1 MNYYFISHG
10 WTRKYALKRSRR
22 CPLPWKKRVK
32 ISCCKDR
39 IWEGMPQQTQL
50 QFEFPLTPYTMH
62 ERFMN
67 ALELGFPLPLSY
79 VSSLSSP
86 ILLQV
91 KEKKKKLN
99 IPNMTASFW
108 GDKRHLFFRCSE
120 MPILTW
126 HLMPA
131 RLQVHVSGSQNTRQS
146 QPQSSRDRRM
156 ARSSC
161 FSSTSIFFTPEAR
174 SRALRFF
181 VGRGCRKKY
190 SSTSV
195 LSKSISSSEM
205 SSTVRVL
212 ASSDSTVPFFV
223 IWRQKE
229 VNKDV
234 IWAEAKVPTSAW
246 VTTSWAVVR
255 RVCNH
260 GSRRKGN
267 SDAKT
272 VGFFKC
278 NSSPPYVSDCSYS
291 LRGQSVNRSEVTKQ
305 RCLNAVFTLSPW
317 WHLWC
322 QRKCALDQ
330 RWQPLSGSHDYL
342 TQQTSCPWNKMSV
355 FQAPKCTFR
364 TQGWCAAWVTNTG
377 YYPEHS
383 RKRHL
388 IDIMSQVSML
398 SVKQGHRLVLA
409 RTHQS
414 ATETINRILTGGH
427 ANLRPKVC
435 NPRNSSCGHSLLG
448 YSWWLWLFIFLFNI
462 NLIHQ

>member
-1 MNYYFISHG
+1 
-10 WTRKYALKRSRR
+10 
-22 CPLPWKKRVK
+22 
-32 ISCCKDR
+32 
-39 IWEGMPQQTQL
+39 
-50 QFEFPLTPYTMH
+50 
-62 ERFMN
+62 MN

-108 GDKRHLFFRCSE
+108 GDMRHLFFRCSE

-246 VTTSWAVVR
+246 VRTSWAVAR

-267 SDAKT
+267 GDAKT
-272 VGFFKC
+272 VGF
-278 NSSPPYVSDCSYS
+278 
-291 LRGQSVNRSEVTKQ
+291 L
-305 RCLNAVFTLSPW
+305 
-317 WHLWC
+317 
-322 QRKCALDQ
+322 
-330 RWQPLSGSHDYL
+330 
-342 TQQTSCPWNKMSV
+342 
-355 FQAPKCTFR
+355 
-364 TQGWCAAWVTNTG
+364 
-377 YYPEHS
+377 
-383 RKRHL
+383 
-388 IDIMSQVSML
+388 
-398 SVKQGHRLVLA
+398 
-409 RTHQS
+409 
-414 ATETINRILTGGH
+414 
-427 ANLRPKVC
+427 
-435 NPRNSSCGHSLLG
+435 
-448 YSWWLWLFIFLFNI
+448 
-462 NLIHQ
+462 